1 MCLWMC
7 LILNISD
14 VLMCFRRGRL
24 WRMFRKLLNFRSRF
38 KKWKIKVIMN
48 KENRINKHKLIIII
62 KKTRKKQ
69 KNKWNIYTIN
79 TNLNNGYINYT
90 KKLTLH

>member
-1 MCLWMC
+1 
-7 LILNISD
+7 
-14 VLMCFRRGRL
+14 
-24 WRMFRKLLNFRSRF
+24 
-38 KKWKIKVIMN
+38 MN